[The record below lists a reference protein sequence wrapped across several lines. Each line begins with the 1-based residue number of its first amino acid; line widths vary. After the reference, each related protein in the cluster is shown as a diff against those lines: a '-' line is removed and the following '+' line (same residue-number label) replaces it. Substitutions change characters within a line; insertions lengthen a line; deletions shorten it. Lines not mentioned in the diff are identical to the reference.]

1 MYKPTSPQSSFFEP
15 EILCPGFLPK
25 DDWCYI
31 YREKIWPLLD
41 EDKFKHLY
49 AEEGGAPILS
59 IKLKLSILLFMS
71 METLTWRAA
80 EFMFPRR
87 IDWLHATCSGMGEK
101 GIDHTTLFNFYNKLV
116 DDNSAKQLFYDLTKA
131 FIEECGVS
139 VEKQR
144 TDSFFTHGWLAI
156 LSRYGLF
163 KETIRSFLQ
172 VLRKHQSVLYEQI
185 KQNLSRDYLKETF
198 DLTEKDKQ
206 LTQYRIQSMA
216 QDLYRLKIAFE
227 NHNSVK
233 TYGSFQTLVTVFEQ
247 QCEITED
254 VIIAKKAAVSGKNS
268 SDDSDK
274 TDGPGTSGYSEEHRT
289 TTPTPKIEIRAKPL
303 GENIISTPHN
313 TDSGYTRKRDQTVIG
328 HRSFATETC
337 DPKNPVQMITDTN
350 LERAT
355 HSDSKEISRI
365 EHRLIEND
373 LKPGTL
379 YGDAGFVNG
388 QSILESDG
396 EGINLAGPSSGR
408 SQSIE
413 NFQKE
418 DRPLDIADFKINVY
432 TGTDQPEVL
441 ACPKGNIPTEQHI
454 SPQTHK
460 YLCHFNRAICAVCE
474 VQSRCPVKIGKR
486 VATLTF
492 DDKQHEGAMRHH
504 RYMSDPSYRKE
515 CAIRAGAES
524 LVNEIANSH
533 GARRSRHKTEKRT
546 RLQLVFS
553 ALSCNM
559 KRYMNYMG
567 KCAQNPA
574 INSGTS

>member
-15 EILCPGFLPK
+15 EIICPGFLPK

-49 AEEGGAPILS
+49 VEEGGAPILS

-101 GIDHTTLFNFYNKLV
+101 AIDHTTLFDFYKKLS
-116 DDNSAKQLFYDLTKA
+116 DDDSTQQLFYDLTRV
-131 FIEECGVS
+131 FIEECSVS

-172 VLRKHQSVLYEQI
+172 VLRKHQSVLYEEI
-185 KQNLSRDYLKETF
+185 KQNLSRDYLKEAF

-206 LTQYRIQSMA
+206 QTQYRIQSMA
-216 QDLYRLKIAFE
+216 QDLYRLKSAFE
-227 NHNSVK
+227 NHDSIK
-233 TYGSFQTLVTVFEQ
+233 TYGTFQTLVTVFEQ
-247 QCEITED
+247 QCEITDD
-254 VIIAKKAAVSGKNS
+254 VIIAKKASVTDPNS

-274 TDGPGTSGYSEEHRT
+274 TGGLGFSGDSTEHGTN
-289 TTPTPKIEIRAKPL
+289 TPTPKIEIREKPL
-303 GENIISTPHN
+303 GEKIISTPHN
-313 TDSGYTRKRDQTVIG
+313 TDAVYTRKRDQKVVG
-328 HRSFATETC
+328 HKSFVTETC
-337 DPKNPVQMITDTN
+337 DPENSVQMITDVS
-350 LERAT
+350 LEPAT
-355 HSDSKEISRI
+355 HSDSKEISQI
-365 EHRLIEND
+365 ERRLVEND
-373 LKPGTL
+373 LKPKKL

-396 EGINLAGPSSGR
+396 EGIDLAGPSSGR

-413 NFQKE
+413 NFKKE
-418 DRPLDIADFKINVY
+418 DRPLDIADFKIDVH

-441 ACPKGNIPTEQHI
+441 ACPKGNSPTDQHI
-454 SPQTHK
+454 SSQTYK
-460 YLCHFNRAICAVCE
+460 YLCHFDRTICATCE
-474 VQSRCPVKIGKR
+474 IQSRCPVKIGKR

-492 DDKQHEGAMRHH
+492 DDKQYEGAVRHQ

-524 LVNEIANSH
+524 LVNEVANTH

-567 KCAQNPA
+567 ECAPKPA
-574 INSGTS
+574 INVGTS

>member
-41 EDKFKHLY
+41 EDKFRHLY

-59 IKLKLSILLFMS
+59 IKLKLSILIFMS

-87 IDWLHATCSGMGEK
+87 VDWLHATCSSIGDK
-101 GIDHTTLFNFYNKLV
+101 GIDHTTLFDFYKRLE
-116 DDNSAKQLFYDLTKA
+116 DDDSAKQLFYDLTKV
-131 FIEECGVS
+131 FIKECGIS
-139 VEKQR
+139 IEKQR
-144 TDSFFTHGWLAI
+144 TDSFFTYGWLAT

-172 VLRKHQSVLYEQI
+172 VLRKHQSVLYEEVR
-185 KQNLSRDYLKETF
+185 QNLSRDYLKETF

-206 LTQYRIQSMA
+206 QTQYRIQSMA
-216 QDLYRLKIAFE
+216 QDLYRLKSAFE
-227 NHNSVK
+227 NHDSVK

-247 QCEITED
+247 QCEIKDD
-254 VIIAKKAAVSGKNS
+254 VIIAKKASVTDTDS
-268 SDDSDK
+268 SDDSNK
-274 TDGPGTSGYSEEHRT
+274 TDGPGVSDDSTEHPVN
-289 TTPTPKIEIRAKPL
+289 TPTPKIEIREKPL
-303 GENIISTPHN
+303 GEKIISTPHN
-313 TDSGYTRKRDQTVIG
+313 TNSVYTRKRDQKVVG
-328 HRSFATETC
+328 HKSFATETC
-337 DPKNPVQMITDTN
+337 DRANPVQMITDTN
-350 LERAT
+350 LEPAT
-355 HSDSKEISRI
+355 HSDSKEIVPI
-365 EHRLIEND
+365 EQRLIEND
-373 LKPGTL
+373 LKPEKL

-388 QSILESDG
+388 ESILESAG
-396 EGINLAGPSSGR
+396 EGIDLAGPSSGR
-408 SQSIE
+408 SQSFE
-413 NFQKE
+413 NYEKE
-418 DRPLDIADFKINVY
+418 DRPLDIADFKINVD
-432 TGTDQPEVL
+432 TGTDQTEVL
-441 ACPKGNIPTEQHI
+441 ACPAGNKPTDQHI
-454 SPQTHK
+454 SSQTYK
-460 YLCHFNRAICAVCE
+460 YLCHFNRAICAACE
-474 VQSRCPVKIGKR
+474 MQSRCPVKIGTR

-567 KCAQNPA
+567 KCAQKPA
-574 INSGTS
+574 IKAATS